1 MSRPPGPLAL
11 IILDGWGL
19 GRKKNGNAIYQAHIP
34 FYHYLLEKFPLARLK
49 ASGEEVGLPKGQ
61 MGNSEVGH
69 LNIGAGRIVCQEL
82 PRIDK
87 AIEDGSFFEND
98 KFLAA
103 IAYAKANHSALH
115 LLGLLSGGGV
125 HSHSRHLFALLAL
138 AKRENMDK
146 VFVHIVLDGR
156 DVAPTSARENLLELE
171 NIMSELG
178 VGKVATISGRYYT
191 MDRDKRWERVAL
203 AYHAMVN
210 GTGGAA
216 AVAMHALESAYE
228 REETDEFVRPTVI
241 LGQDGEP
248 VAAIKAKDAV
258 IFFNFRPDRARQI
271 TRALSDPDFSGF
283 DRGEN
288 HPYPYFVGM
297 TQYDEKINVPVAFLP
312 DHPSGTLG
320 EILAKAGLTQLRIAE
335 TEKYA
340 HVTFFF
346 SGGEE
351 KCFPGEERI
360 LIPSPKIPTYNL
372 QPEMS
377 APQVTR
383 RVVEEISKDRFDII
397 VLNYANADMVGHTGV
412 LEAAVKAVEA
422 VDACL
427 RDVVTAVLEKGG
439 IAIVTSDHGN
449 AEQMTV
455 GRNNLSFTA
464 HTPNPVPFILASYP
478 LQKLRKSGILADV
491 APTVLELLG
500 LAKPP
505 EMTGTSLLI
514 RLSGQTGQNKTK
526 KTGGQKLE

>member
-1 MSRPPGPLAL
+1 MSRPRPLAL

-19 GRKKNGNAIYQAHIP
+19 GRKKNGNALYQAQIP
-34 FYHYLLEKFPLARLK
+34 FYHQLIEKFPLARLK

-87 AIEDGSFFEND
+87 AIEDGSFFENE

-103 IAYAKANHSALH
+103 IAYAKTNHSALH
-115 LLGLLSGGGV
+115 LLGLLSDGGV
-125 HSHSRHLFALLAL
+125 HSHSRHLYALLEL
-138 AKRENMDK
+138 AKHENMDR
-146 VFVHIVLDGR
+146 VFVHAVLDGR
-156 DVAPTSARENLLELE
+156 DVAPTSANEHLLALE
-171 NIMSELG
+171 NKMSEIG
-178 VGKVATISGRYYT
+178 VGKIATVSGRYYT
-191 MDRDKRWERVAL
+191 MDRDRRWERLAL
-203 AYHAMVN
+203 AYNAMVY
-210 GTGGAA
+210 GRGEAA
-216 AVAMHALESAYE
+216 AVATHALESAYE
-228 REETDEFVRPTVI
+228 RKETDEFVRPTVI
-241 LGQDGEP
+241 LDKNSLP
-248 VAAIKAKDAV
+248 LATIKTTDAL
-258 IFFNFRPDRARQI
+258 IFFNYRPDRARQI
-271 TRALSDPDFSGF
+271 TRAFTDADFSGF

-288 HPYPYFVGM
+288 HPYPYFVSM

-312 DHPSGTLG
+312 DHPSSTLG
-320 EILAKAGLTQLRIAE
+320 EVLANAGLRQLRIAE

-360 LIPSPKIPTYNL
+360 LIPSPKVPTYNF

-377 APQVTR
+377 APQVTK
-383 RVVEEISKDRFDII
+383 RVLQEIKDDRFDVI
-397 VLNYANADMVGHTGV
+397 VLNFANPDMVGHTGV

-422 VDACL
+422 VDECL
-427 RDVVTAVLEKGG
+427 REVVTAVLEKGG
-439 IAIVTSDHGN
+439 IAIITSDHGN
-449 AEQMTV
+449 VEQMTA

-464 HTPNPVPFILASYP
+464 HTPNPVPFILASSP
-478 LQKLRKSGILADV
+478 SQRLRKSGILADV

-500 LAKPP
+500 LPKPA

-514 RLSGQTGQNKTK
+514 RLSQQRGQAKTK
-526 KTGGQKLE
+526 KTGGQKDE

>member
-1 MSRPPGPLAL
+1 MSRPRPLAL

-19 GRKKNGNAIYQAHIP
+19 GRKKNGNALYQAHTP
-34 FYHYLLEKFPLARLK
+34 FYHFLKEKFPLARLK

-87 AIEDGSFFEND
+87 AVEDGSFFENE

-115 LLGLLSGGGV
+115 LLGLLSDGGV
-125 HSHSRHLFALLAL
+125 HSHSRHLLALLEL

-146 VFVHIVLDGR
+146 VFVHAVLDGR
-156 DVAPTSARENLLELE
+156 DVAPSSAHEYLLALE
-171 NIMSELG
+171 NRMSELG
-178 VGKVATISGRYYT
+178 VGKVATVSGRYYT
-191 MDRDKRWERVAL
+191 MDRDRRWDRVAL
-203 AYHAMVN
+203 AYNAMVY
-210 GTGGAA
+210 GRGEAA
-216 AVAMHALESAYE
+216 AVAMHALESAHE
-228 REETDEFVRPTVI
+228 RQETDEFVRPTVI
-241 LGQDGEP
+241 LDKDGKP
-248 VAAIKAKDAV
+248 LASIKTADAV

-271 TRALSDPDFSGF
+271 TRAFTDANFSGF

-288 HPYPYFVGM
+288 HPYPYFVSM
-297 TQYDEKINVPVAFLP
+297 TQYDEKINVPVAYLP
-312 DHPSGTLG
+312 DHPSSTLG
-320 EILAKAGLTQLRIAE
+320 ELIAKAGLSQLRIAE

-360 LIPSPKIPTYNL
+360 LIPSPKVPTYNL

-377 APQVTR
+377 APQVTK
-383 RVVEEISKDRFDII
+383 RVLQEISEDRFDLI
-397 VLNYANADMVGHTGV
+397 VLNYANPDMVGHTGV

-427 RDVVTAVLEKGG
+427 REVVTAVLEKGG

-449 AEQMTV
+449 VEQMTV
-455 GRNNLSFTA
+455 GRNSLSFTA
-464 HTPNPVPFILASYP
+464 HTPNPVPIILASFP
-478 LQKLRKSGILADV
+478 PQKLRKSGILADV

-500 LAKPP
+500 LPKPP

-514 RLSGQTGQNKTK
+514 RLSQRRVQPKRK
-526 KTGGQKLE
+526 KTGGQKDE